1 MSEPQFAELFE
12 EFAKQR
18 QLAEGTDLLAQV
30 RDINENYVIV
40 NAGLKSEAHI
50 PLEEFYDGNKL
61 EVAIGDDVEVEIEL
75 LENGRGEAVLSR
87 RNTRRKQ
94 AWKRVEEAFKNEGAL
109 EGTISSRVRGGYA
122 VSVDGLRAFLPG
134 SLVDILPHSDPYAIV
149 GTRMEVRPIKV
160 NAARNSLV
168 VSRRAVIESN
178 MSEVNDDF
186 MVKSI
191 AVDSRF
197 RGTVRAVV
205 EYGAFVEIANGVY
218 GLLHITD
225 IAWKHTSSINE
236 VLAVGNEVDVVVL
249 SVDTVKNRIALGM
262 KQLLPNPWEFFDR
275 AHPVGSRM
283 FGKVTR
289 VLEYGIFV
297 EVEDGVQG
305 LVHSSEMSWTRKN
318 PNPLKLYSSGD
329 EVEVTVLDID
339 VKRRRISL
347 GIKQCVPNP
356 WQEFAAAYR
365 KGNRVTGIVR
375 SISEFGIFM
384 ELQGG
389 IDGLVRMSELSFE
402 EAGRDVAQA
411 YKQGQ
416 KVEVVILSIDAENE
430 RISLGVKQLSSMGFE
445 SFVDNHLRG
454 TAVRGTI
461 SSIAEKGAHV
471 TLEGDVR
478 GFVPIG
484 EISEQRVN
492 NIADFLKEGE
502 EHEFVL
508 LTNDMRN
515 MRAIVSLK
523 ERDRQDREKAM
534 QERKQQAMPSNTLG
548 ALLQAKIRESEAPD
562 SATESAP
569 SVAKKSAPKKSATK
583 KSAAKE
589 SVSAESI
596 PAESATKE
604 SSSAESASE
613 ESATK
618 ESSSAESVSAE
629 SVTKESASV
638 ESVSA
643 ESATKESA
651 SAESVSEESTT
662 KESVSAESASAESAT
677 KESASAES
685 VSEESTTKESASEES
700 ASAESV
706 SEESTT
712 KKSAP
717 KKSAAK
723 KSAAKE
729 SASEESVAKESTS
742 AESVSA
748 ESATKESAS
757 AEFALEE
764 SATKESAS
772 AESAAKESVGRE

>member
-562 SATESAP
+562 SATETESAP
-569 SVAKKSAPKKSATK
+569 SVAKKSTPKKSATK

-589 SVSAESI
+589 SVSAES
-596 PAESATKE
+596 TL
-604 SSSAESASE
+604 E
-613 ESATK
+613 ESTAK
-618 ESSSAESVSAE
+618 ESSSAESVSEE
-629 SVTKESASV
+629 ST
-638 ESVSA
+638 
-643 ESATKESA
+643 TKESA

-662 KESVSAESASAESAT
+662 KESSSAESALEESTA
-677 KESASAES
+677 KELASAES
-685 VSEESTTKESASEES
+685 VSEESVTKESD
-700 ASAESV
+700 SAESA
-706 SEESTT
+706 T

-729 SASEESVAKESTS
+729 SASEESAAK
-742 AESVSA
+742 ESVSA
-748 ESATKESAS
+748 ESVAKESGSAESALAESVAKESAS
-757 AEFALEE
+757 VEFALEE